1 MTSSIL
7 AKLDGLELP
16 AAADFHVH
24 LRDGAMME
32 TVVPL
37 IRVGGVNTVYVMP
50 NLVPP
55 LTSASDAMAY
65 KNRLQ
70 KLDPKVNYLMTLY
83 LHESITPAVVKGA
96 KAQGIVGIKVYPAG
110 VTTNSS
116 SGVSSYEPFYPVF
129 RAMEQCGMVLNLHG
143 ECPSDHAKNITDGR
157 HGRVSGA
164 SHSYRSHSSIT
175 AGIKSKEQLW
185 VLCALRKDV
194 TSFLPESRWFSTNS
208 AVPQILNAES
218 TFLPTLKGLHEMFPK
233 VRPRNFKLG
242 PRPMVLWGKLT
253 GLNPIQLKIVLE
265 HCTTKEAVQA
275 VNDCGPNVVGTIT
288 AHHLFLTVDDWADD
302 PFCYCKPVAKWPTDR
317 EALIK
322 AALAGTGKFF
332 LGSDSA
338 PHDVKAKKGG
348 NGKTAAGVFT
358 QPYLLPLVFDA
369 FEQAIARNVITEDEV
384 TVDILKGFLGGYGRR
399 FYGPSSEG
407 DNETVIISKGTEVIQ
422 ESFTGQGVEVVP
434 FRRGQS
440 TWSVK
445 FK

>member
-1 MTSSIL
+1 MTLTSPL
-7 AKLDGLELP
+7 AKFDGLELP

-32 TVVPL
+32 TIVPL
-37 IRVGGVNTVYVMP
+37 IRTGGVNTVYVMP

-55 LTSASDAMAY
+55 LTSASAAMAY
-65 KNRLQ
+65 KDRLQ
-70 KLDPKVNYLMTLY
+70 KLNPEAEVNYLMTLY

-143 ECPSDHAKNITDGR
+143 ECPSDHEKNIT
-157 HGRVSGA
+157 
-164 SHSYRSHSSIT
+164 
-175 AGIKSKEQLW
+175 
-185 VLCALRKDV
+185 
-194 TSFLPESRWFSTNS
+194 
-208 AVPQILNAES
+208 ILNAES
-218 TFLPTLKGLHEMFPK
+218 TFLPTLKGLHEKFP
-233 VRPRNFKLG
+233 N
-242 PRPMVLWGKLT
+242 
-253 GLNPIQLKIVLE
+253 LKIVLE
-265 HCTTKEAVQA
+265 HCTTKEAVEA

-288 AHHLFLTVDDWADD
+288 AHHLFLTIDDWADD
-302 PFCYCKPVAKWPTDR
+302 PFCYCKPVAKWPADR

-338 PHDVKAKKGG
+338 PHDVKAKRGG
-348 NGKTAAGVFT
+348 SGKTAAGVFT
-358 QPYLLPLVFDA
+358 QPYLIPLVMDA
-369 FEQAIARNVITEDEV
+369 FEQAIARKVISEDEV
-384 TVDILKGFLGGYGRR
+384 TVDILKGFLGGHGRK
-399 FYGPSSEG
+399 FYGPSS
-407 DNETVIISKGTEVIQ
+407 DTRDETIILSRGSEVIQ

-434 FRRGQS
+434 FRRGQR

-445 FK
+445 WK

>member
-37 IRVGGVNTVYVMP
+37 IRAGGVNTVYVMP

-55 LTSASDAMAY
+55 LTLASDAIAY

-70 KLDPKVNYLMTLY
+70 QLDPKVHFMMTLY
-83 LHESITPAVVKGA
+83 LHDSITPAVVEDA

-116 SGVSSYEPFYPVF
+116 SGVSSYEPYYPVF
-129 RAMEQCGMVLNLHG
+129 RAMEQHGMVLNLHG
-143 ECPSDHAKNITDGR
+143 ECPSDHAKNIT
-157 HGRVSGA
+157 
-164 SHSYRSHSSIT
+164 
-175 AGIKSKEQLW
+175 
-185 VLCALRKDV
+185 
-194 TSFLPESRWFSTNS
+194 
-208 AVPQILNAES
+208 ILNAES

-233 VRPRNFKLG
+233 LR
-242 PRPMVLWGKLT
+242 
-253 GLNPIQLKIVLE
+253 IVLE

-338 PHDVKAKKGG
+338 PHDIKAKKGG
-348 NGKTAAGVFT
+348 TGKTAAGVFT
-358 QPYLLPLVFDA
+358 QPYVLPLVIDA
-369 FEQAIARNVITEDEV
+369 FEQAIARKVITEDEV
-384 TVDILKGFLGGYGRR
+384 TVDILKGFLSSYGRM
-399 FYGPSSEG
+399 FYKLSSEI
-407 DNETVIISKGTEVIQ
+407 DDETVIIKRGTEIIQ
-422 ESFTGQGVEVVP
+422 GSFTGHGVEVFP
-434 FRRGQS
+434 AS
-440 TWSVK
+440 NAH
-445 FK
+445 